1 MKTKSELVAAVLPII
16 AKLYRFREEEDIDR
30 LADALELF
38 ADAEPAAPDAPE
50 DRSPEAAPEAAK
62 ARPEQCVAAGVSE
75 EAIRKIAE
83 ETVARIAERMD
94 QTFGALPSRLDQLVE
109 MAKTPPPE
117 ASAPVADEAD
127 DEGGGVSLSPMQRKI
142 AEAARELTEKQQ
154 TALLTLIDGGDG
166 LDRLAQAA
174 ALIRLEADELSDK
187 SEEYKALLRMAVAL
201 TDMIRERSQNGGKRR

>member
-62 ARPEQCVAAGVSE
+62 ARTEQCVAAGVSE
-75 EAIRKIAE
+75 ETIRKIAE
-83 ETVARIAERMD
+83 ETAARIAERMD
-94 QTFGALPSRLDQLVE
+94 QTFGALKELPERVEQLADK
-109 MAKTPPPE
+109 MATPGPE
-117 ASAPVADEAD
+117 TTEDAEKEVF
-127 DEGGGVSLSPMQRKI
+127 SPMQRKI

-154 TALLTLIDGGDG
+154 AALLTLIDGGDG

-201 TDMIRERSQNGGKRR
+201 TEMIRERSQNGGKRR